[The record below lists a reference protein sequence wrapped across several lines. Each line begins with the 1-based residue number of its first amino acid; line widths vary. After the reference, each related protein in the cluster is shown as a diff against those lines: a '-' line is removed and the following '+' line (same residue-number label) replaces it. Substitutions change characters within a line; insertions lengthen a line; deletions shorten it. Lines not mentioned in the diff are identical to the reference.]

1 MEDQITI
8 TVKRAKD
15 LLSQKKFLA
24 KIAELG
30 VDVKLEGNNVNLASE
45 NAMNIALVKNAV
57 TAFNRGFDPRTSLLL
72 LDDEYDLT
80 VINVGDY
87 ANSQKRQIELLGRV
101 IGSRGMIKK
110 RLSMATSCHIK
121 ISGKTISIIGAYENI
136 GLAISA
142 VEMLLNGAKHDSVF
156 LLIDRR
162 KLENYENGRH
172 S

>member
-15 LLSQKKFLA
+15 LLGQKKFLA

-30 VDVKLEGNNVNLASE
+30 VEIKLADNNVNLTSE
-45 NAMNIALVKNAV
+45 NAINISLVKNAIM
-57 TAFNRGFDPRTSLLL
+57 AFNRGFDPKTSLLL
-72 LDDEYDLT
+72 LDDNYDLS
-80 VINVGDY
+80 IMNIGDY
-87 ANSQKRQIELLGRV
+87 ANSQKRQIELMGRV

-110 RLSMATSCHIK
+110 RLSMATSCYIK

-136 GLAISA
+136 ELAVSA

-162 KLENYENGRH
+162 KLEKYENGRY